1 MPKWQNYKM
10 KKSLIFIPFIALLFS
25 CGKSPQNNL
34 ESTNDTLVYAM
45 KSFEKHSKTC
55 VSEDSLCATVKFE
68 YPEFD
73 NADFNDVIKK
83 EIINVYHDDS
93 DSSKNRPNSFEE
105 LAKPF
110 VEDYDVKLKEGKD
123 YVNQANAINE
133 GGFLATPWNMEA
145 YTTVQR
151 QTAQYIMLHTNTNW
165 FMGGAHPISMEYY
178 YIYNR
183 HDFKRVKLE
192 DLFKP
197 NFDKKL
203 LTIAEAKFRSQENL
217 KPADKLT
224 DENGYF
230 FEKGRFILNDNFTLT
245 QTGIK
250 FLYNVYEI
258 KSYAAGVTELK
269 IPYSDL
275 KGILK

>member
-1 MPKWQNYKM
+1 MN
-10 KKSLIFIPFIALLFS
+10 KSLLIIPFIALLWS
-25 CGKSPQNNL
+25 CGTSPKNDL
-34 ESTNDTLVYAM
+34 VTSIDTLSYTR
-45 KSFEKHSKTC
+45 KSYEKHSKTC
-55 VSEDSLCATVKFE
+55 VSVDSLCATVKFE
-68 YPEFD
+68 YPEFQSD
-73 NADFNDVIKK
+73 TINTIIKN
-83 EIINVYHDDS
+83 EIINVYHNDEDQTR
-93 DSSKNRPNSFEE
+93 NRPKTFED

-110 VEDYDVKLKEGKD
+110 VEDYEMKLAEGKAF
-123 YVNQANAINE
+123 VNKANAQNE

-145 YTTVQR
+145 YTDVQR
-151 QTAQYIMLHTNTNW
+151 QTDKYLMLHTNTNW

-183 HDFKRVKLE
+183 KGFKRITLD

-197 NFDKKL
+197 KYDKKL
-203 LTIAEAKFRSQENL
+203 LTIAETIFRKQEKL

-258 KSYAAGVTELK
+258 KSYAAGITELE
-269 IPYSDL
+269 IPYSEVKD
-275 KGILK
+275 ILK

>member
-1 MPKWQNYKM
+1 M
-10 KKSLIFIPFIALLFS
+10 KKSLIILPFIALLLS

-93 DSSKNRPNSFEE
+93 DSSKNRPNNFEE

-178 YIYNR
+178 YIYDR

-203 LTIAEAKFRSQENL
+203 LTIAEAKFRSQERL

-258 KSYAAGVTELK
+258 KSYAAGITELE

-275 KGILK
+275 KEILK

>member
-1 MPKWQNYKM
+1 M
-10 KKSLIFIPFIALLFS
+10 KKTLIIIPLIVLLWS
-25 CGKSPQNNL
+25 CGKSPKNGL
-34 ESTNDTLVYAM
+34 ETTTDTLSYQI
-45 KSFEKHSKTC
+45 KSFEKHSKIC
-55 VSEDSLCATVKFE
+55 VNPDSLCATVKFQ
-68 YPEFD
+68 YPEFES
-73 NADFNDVIKK
+73 VILNENLKK
-83 EIINVYHDDS
+83 EIINVYHDDA
-93 DSSKNRPNSFEE
+93 DSSKTRPNTFED

-110 VEDYDVKLKEGKD
+110 VDEYDEKIREGKEF
-123 YVNQANAINE
+123 VNKANNQNE

-145 YTTVQR
+145 YTDVQR
-151 QTAQYIMLHTNTNW
+151 QTDKYIILHTNTNW
-165 FMGGAHPISMEYY
+165 FMGGNHPISMEYY

-183 HDFKRVKLE
+183 KDFKRIKLE

-203 LTIAEAKFRSQENL
+203 LIMAETIFRKQEKL

-258 KSYAAGVTELK
+258 KAYAAGITELE

-275 KGILK
+275 KEILK